1 MYMSH
6 ISRLLKYLTDNNI
19 LYDKQFGFCNSRSSE
34 HAVIELLDTLLFEVL
49 GQFPNKKIW
58 SNNKIKLNTVIKL
71 MYLQIRHP
79 QSTFPRFVS
88 LVLN

>member
-19 LYDKQFGFCNSRSSE
+19 LYDKQFRFCNSRSSE
-34 HAVIELLDTLLFEVL
+34 HAVIELLDTLLFQVL